1 MHGGEAHRVQG
12 LADSLLRFLRQIC
25 VGQALRNA
33 AHPIFGFG
41 VGAQCVVGSL
51 CVLCVSLPCVLCVIA
66 ASLHLS
72 AASPHLALAVHRAR
86 SEYRVP
92 KPVTALHTAL
102 PKMPCGVT
110 QWGNS
115 VLTHPFPRTS

>member
-41 VGAQCVVGSL
+41 VGAQCVV
-51 CVLCVSLPCVLCVIA
+51 VE
-66 ASLHLS
+66 
-72 AASPHLALAVHRAR
+72 AVFMARA
-86 SEYRVP
+86 EG
-92 KPVTALHTAL
+92 LML
-102 PKMPCGVT
+102 GVC
-110 QWGNS
+110 
-115 VLTHPFPRTS
+115 